1 MFLIHFDE
9 MSLYVFNPFSNLFV
23 FLLFNFKSSL
33 YFLDTNPLSDMW
45 FANDIP
51 SLFFHPLKVLYRET
65 VLILMKFSLSNSP
78 FMDLAYW
85 FLFVMY
91 LGLYFFG
98 FIHYG
103 VH

>member
-45 FANDIP
+45 FANVF
-51 SLFFHPLKVLYRET
+51 SKSMAYLFNF
-65 VLILMKFSLSNSP
+65 ILMNFHKANIFS
-78 FMDLAYW
+78 
-85 FLFVMY
+85 
-91 LGLYFFG
+91 FG
-98 FIHYG
+98 EI
-103 VH
+103 